1 MLQEIRIFVL
11 GLALVPLWSLAAETS
26 DALDACALDA
36 REEPIATA
44 TGSVG
49 IIKNL
54 TEDPSSIRAVAGRLL
69 THALGGDSKSADSVC
84 DAACEQRAQA
94 QIVYRVAP
102 VTFLAAEH
110 QRDVCRQF
118 EAETSSHPLSFD
130 QRKFHSVEEL
140 NDWIMEFSQGHGADG
155 KLLYER
161 CSSNCSPR
169 YTFLIAEQNSGYA
182 VKAEVLCG
190 LARDKASDVSRVST
204 AMRRSCAVN

>member
-1 MLQEIRIFVL
+1 MAQEIRIFVL
-11 GLALVPLWSLAAETS
+11 GLALVPLWSLAADS
-26 DALDACALDA
+26 SAPLDACTRDA
-36 REEPIATA
+36 REAPIATA

-69 THALGGDSKSADSVC
+69 SNALGGDSKSADPVC

-102 VTFLAAEH
+102 ITFLAAEQ

-118 EAETSSHPLSFD
+118 EAETSSHPLTFD
-130 QRKFHSVEEL
+130 QREFRSVAEL
-140 NDWIMEFSQGHGADG
+140 NDWIMEFSQGRGPDG

-190 LARDKASDVSRVST
+190 LARDKASDVYRVST